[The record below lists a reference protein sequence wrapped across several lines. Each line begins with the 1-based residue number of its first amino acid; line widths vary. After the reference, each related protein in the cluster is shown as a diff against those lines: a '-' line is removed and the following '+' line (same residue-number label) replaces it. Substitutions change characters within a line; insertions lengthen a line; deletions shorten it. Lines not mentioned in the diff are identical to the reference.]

1 MDRCRVSIGSPLLKM
16 LSDEKSTNRGLSQ
29 LEKMAALNAHEE
41 KLFHFFKKV
50 SLEDLYEHENTNR
63 IKNYNNII

>member
-1 MDRCRVSIGSPLLKM
+1 M

-50 SLEDLYEHENTNR
+50 SLENLYEHENTNR